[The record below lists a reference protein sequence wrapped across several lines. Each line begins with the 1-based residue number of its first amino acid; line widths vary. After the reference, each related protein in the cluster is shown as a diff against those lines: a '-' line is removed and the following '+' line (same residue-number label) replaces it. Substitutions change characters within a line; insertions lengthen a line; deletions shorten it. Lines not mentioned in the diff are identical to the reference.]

1 MSRTVSA
8 NCCNGSRAGSGVA
21 SVRGPVRSGAVRGP
35 GCSGAVRVPSASGA
49 VRVPSASGAVRG
61 PVAGVFSGRKPSA
74 RTWPPRWTGSSFRRY
89 HGTGG
94 SASGFGPVRPGV
106 RLSQPAS
113 LRASCVDIQSRLT
126 TRTGRA
132 ADLGS
137 PAPRTIRVRSTRY
150 SAIGWLRTRPVT
162 LRAASVPR

>member
-8 NCCNGSRAGSGVA
+8 NVCRGSRGGFGVPLCA
-21 SVRGPVRSGAVRGP
+21 GAVCGP
-35 GCSGAVRVPSASGA
+35 MTGAVPV
-49 VRVPSASGAVRG
+49 
-61 PVAGVFSGRKPSA
+61 PVAPGTFPVWFSGRKPSA
-74 RTWPPRWTGSSFRRY
+74 RTWPPRWTGSSFLRY

-94 SASGFGPVRPGV
+94 STSGFGPVRPGV
-106 RLSQPAS
+106 RLSHPAS
-113 LRASCVDIQSRLT
+113 LRASWVDIQSRLT

-150 SAIGWLRTRPVT
+150 SAIGWLRSRPVT